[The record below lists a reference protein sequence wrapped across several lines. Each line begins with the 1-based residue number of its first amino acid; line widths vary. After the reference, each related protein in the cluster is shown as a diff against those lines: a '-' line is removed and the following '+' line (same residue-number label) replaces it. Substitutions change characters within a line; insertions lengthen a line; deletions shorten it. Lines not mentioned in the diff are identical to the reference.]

1 MIRRS
6 HFVFVSLFL
15 PLLGCS
21 SSESGAGST
30 TTGTDAG
37 TRTDAS
43 STTGGDSSTGS
54 STPAAC
60 GAQILYKQRCSESA
74 EAKSQACA
82 DGRRVTCNKTLA
94 TMSPAFAQAVVDC
107 VTPAVACAEGPDSC
121 IAVKLAAAPARTA
134 AMTKVRDDFCKTCAS
149 ASCSA
154 DFFKIDQD
162 AGNGP
167 GYLILQVSDEVAGT
181 IDSKCTGANA
191 PPLDPDAGIV
201 DCVQAFTAC
210 ASDTQQSSLPDD
222 PDACFAP
229 DPGAIDAA
237 AE

>member
-15 PLLGCS
+15 PLVGCS
-21 SSESGAGST
+21 STESGAGST

-43 STTGGDSSTGS
+43 STTGGDSATGS

-60 GAQILYKQRCSESA
+60 EAQILYKQRCNVGT
-74 EAKSQACA
+74 EAKSDACA
-82 DGRRVTCNKTLA
+82 AGRRLTCDKTLA

-107 VTPAVACAEGPDSC
+107 ETSAVVCDEGPDTC
-121 IAVKLAAAPARTA
+121 IATKLAAAPAPTA

-149 ASCSA
+149 ASCAA
-154 DFFKIDQD
+154 DFFKIDQNE
-162 AGNGP
+162 GNGP
-167 GYLILQVSDEVAGT
+167 GYLILQVSDAVAGT
-181 IDSKCTGANA
+181 IDSKCTGANT

-201 DCVQAFTAC
+201 DCSQAFAAC

-222 PDACFAP
+222 PETCFAP
-229 DPGAIDAA
+229 DPGTDAA
-237 AE
+237 AD

>member
-6 HFVFVSLFL
+6 HFVLVSFFL

-21 SSESGAGST
+21 STESGSGST
-30 TTGTDAG
+30 PTGTDAG
-37 TRTDAS
+37 THTDAS
-43 STTGGDSSTGS
+43 STTDGDASTGS

-60 GAQILYKQRCSESA
+60 EAQILYKQRCSDGT

-82 DGRRVTCNKTLA
+82 DGRRATCDKTLA

-107 VTPAVACAEGPDSC
+107 VTPAVVCDEGPDTC
-121 IAVKLAAAPARTA
+121 IATKLAAAPAPTA

-154 DFFKIDQD
+154 DFFKIDQND
-162 AGNGP
+162 GNGP
-167 GYLILQVSDEVAGT
+167 GYLVLQVSDAVAGT

-201 DCVQAFTAC
+201 DCAQAFTAC
-210 ASDTQQSSLPDD
+210 ASDTQQSALPDD

-229 DPGAIDAA
+229 DTTDAA
-237 AE
+237 AD